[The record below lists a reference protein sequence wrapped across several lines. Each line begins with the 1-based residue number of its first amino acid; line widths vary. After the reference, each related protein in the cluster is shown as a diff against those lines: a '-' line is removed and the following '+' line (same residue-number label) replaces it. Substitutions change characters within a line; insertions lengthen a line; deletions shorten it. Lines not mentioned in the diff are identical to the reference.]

1 MEEINEELRLEEFIN
16 AVKVLHKRLT
26 AFEKDKLYN
35 VKKQVKMKQIVDWKP
50 ILLDKLIR
58 INRSYYFRLNF
69 IRHAL

>member
-35 VKKQVKMKQIVDWKP
+35 VKKQVKMKQIVD
-50 ILLDKLIR
+50 
-58 INRSYYFRLNF
+58 
-69 IRHAL
+69 